1 MKHTLREVI
10 GIIIWWT
17 EGTKAYK
24 DKRWKNTW
32 VRNVDVTNTNPDI
45 IRLFLD
51 FLRKD
56 IEVDESRLK
65 LQLQIHEG
73 DNREYMEN
81 YWSKITGIPRNRFT
95 KTIVRPQGNK
105 VGKSMGTCKIRYSD
119 KDTYLKLNRRL
130 EELLKNKNMRIGA

>member
-105 VGKSMGTCKIRYSD
+105 VGKSMGTCKIRYR
-119 KDTYLKLNRRL
+119 YN
-130 EELLKNKNMRIGA
+130 I